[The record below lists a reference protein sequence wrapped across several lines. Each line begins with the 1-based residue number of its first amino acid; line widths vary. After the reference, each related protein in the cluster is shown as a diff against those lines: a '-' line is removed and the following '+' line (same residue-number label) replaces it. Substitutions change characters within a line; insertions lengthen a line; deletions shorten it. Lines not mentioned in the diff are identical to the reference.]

1 MAKSTA
7 KKATKKTTKRAKK
20 TKAPKTDKRTSALDA
35 AAAVLK
41 AAGKPMGTRELIE
54 TMAAKKL
61 WTSPGGATPHATL
74 HAAMS
79 REISAKGADAR
90 FVKVERG
97 RFAYNGATK

>member
-1 MAKSTA
+1 MAK
-7 KKATKKTTKRAKK
+7 KTKKNTKRTRK
-20 TKAPKTDKRTSALDA
+20 TKAPKTGKRTSALDA

-41 AAGKPMGTRELIE
+41 AAGKPMGTRELID

-61 WTSPGGATPHATL
+61 WASPGGATPHATL

-90 FVKVERG
+90 FIKVDRG
-97 RFAYNGATK
+97 QFAYNGATK